1 MGRKKKTQDWTSL
14 TQEDVVDRCA
24 QKKFNDRQ
32 QRAKSSMDM
41 RTKNHDIFSKISH
54 MQNIYPLSGNEWSEG
69 STQAIKR
76 KIRAQTIQRVPDGEI
91 VTQFDKNSIEQIE
104 IEFIFKHKILTS
116 EYDGK
121 DMLKNIWRAFNYS
134 YDYGFACVRSGF
146 EKDLDGR
153 ITALKTNMS
162 EVNRLKTD
170 ILNLINDEILALD
183 TSDIGIP
190 LGSLFLPELFS
201 GKGPAIPVRILSIR
215 NSDATFSSKFSQAGI
230 NQTLHQLTMI
240 VSADVAVLVL
250 GQTSSFTVNSEVVV
264 AETVIVGDVPSTFL
278 QTGGNYES
286 KR

>member
-1 MGRKKKTQDWTSL
+1 
-14 TQEDVVDRCA
+14 
-24 QKKFNDRQ
+24 
-32 QRAKSSMDM
+32 M
-41 RTKNHDIFSKISH
+41 R
-54 MQNIYPLSGNEWSEG
+54 
-69 STQAIKR
+69 R
-76 KIRAQTIQRVPDGEI
+76 KIRKLLHLMLVVLIASSLGILMLRSRYRDVIRDLAETQVKNTTSDLTNDAIAKQIAEGVIQYDRI
-91 VTQFDKNSIEQIE
+91 V
-104 IEFIFKHKILTS
+104 
-116 EYDGK
+116 Y
-121 DMLKNIWRAFNYS
+121 
-134 YDYGFACVRSGF
+134 F

-162 EVNRLKTD
+162 EINRLKTD

-201 GKGPAIPVRILSIR
+201 GKGPAIPVHILSIR
-215 NSDATFSSKFSQAGI
+215 NSDAVFASNFSQAGI
-230 NQTLHQLTMI
+230 NQTLHQLTML
-240 VSADVAVLVL
+240 VSVDVAVLVL

>member
-1 MGRKKKTQDWTSL
+1 MG
-14 TQEDVVDRCA
+14 V
-24 QKKFNDRQ
+24 
-32 QRAKSSMDM
+32 
-41 RTKNHDIFSKISH
+41 
-54 MQNIYPLSGNEWSEG
+54 G
-69 STQAIKR
+69 R
-76 KIRAQTIQRVPDGEI
+76 KIRRLLHLLLVILVAVCLGFLMLRSRYRDVIRDLAETQVKNTTSDLTNDAIAKQIAEGVIQYDRI
-91 VTQFDKNSIEQIE
+91 V
-104 IEFIFKHKILTS
+104 
-116 EYDGK
+116 Y
-121 DMLKNIWRAFNYS
+121 
-134 YDYGFACVRSGF
+134 F

-215 NSDATFSSKFSQAGI
+215 NSDATFVSKFSQAGI
-230 NQTLHQLTMI
+230 NQTLHQLTMV
-240 VSADVAVLVL
+240 VSVDVAVLVL